1 MRLKSFM
8 LLRGKPTPRLA
19 SAVLLV
25 CCSGAFAQDL
35 PSSGTTDST
44 ASDPG
49 EAVRPTPD
57 QPPDSGS
64 TPPAPDKRAFGLLP
78 NYDTANQTS
87 VYQPITS
94 KQKLHIA
101 LSDTI
106 DYSVFITGAG
116 YAGLAQLTNQHPNF
130 GQGLKGYS
138 LRYITSYTD
147 QASGNFLTEGFMP
160 ILFHEDPRY
169 FRIGPEAGGFWYRTG
184 YAVSRVF
191 WKKTDQGNNRFSFSE
206 IVGNSISAGLGN
218 DYYPRE
224 RSLND
229 NVQRLY
235 IALATDAFGQILF
248 EFWPDVK
255 QKFFSHHQKNT
266 P

>member
-1 MRLKSFM
+1 M
-8 LLRGKPTPRLA
+8 PRLA

-25 CCSGAFAQDL
+25 CGFGAFAQDP
-35 PSSGTTDST
+35 PSVGTTDPA
-44 ASDPG
+44 ASDPA
-49 EAVRPTPD
+49 EAVRPTAD
-57 QPPDSGS
+57 HPPDSGS
-64 TPPAPDKRAFGLLP
+64 TPQPLDKRAFGVLP

-106 DYSVFITGAG
+106 DYGVFITGAG

-130 GQGLKGYS
+130 GQGVKGYS
-138 LRYITSYTD
+138 LRYITSFTD
-147 QASGNFLTEGFMP
+147 QASGNMFTEGVFP

-169 FRIGPEAGGFWYRTG
+169 FRFGPQAGGFWYRAG
-184 YAVSRVF
+184 YAASRIF

-206 IVGNSISAGLGN
+206 LVGNSLSAGLGN
-218 DYYPRE
+218 AYYPRE
-224 RSLND
+224 RGLND
-229 NVQRLY
+229 NFQRLY
-235 IALATDAFGQILF
+235 MALATDAFGQILF
-248 EFWPDVK
+248 EFWPDFK
-255 QKFFSHHQKNT
+255 QKFLSHRQKNT